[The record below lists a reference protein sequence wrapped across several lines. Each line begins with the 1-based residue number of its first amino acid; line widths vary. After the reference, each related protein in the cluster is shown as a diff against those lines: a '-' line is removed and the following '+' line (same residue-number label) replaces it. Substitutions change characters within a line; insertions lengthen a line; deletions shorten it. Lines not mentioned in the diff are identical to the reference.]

1 MLKAACATAAMVAAA
16 LVPSASSQVNADTA
30 DCFRTAAGVSESR
43 AAPCKWMTGEN
54 GRRCYFCKGKR
65 GGWKRQY
72 CEPKQTKPKLRECDT
87 APDPANPKK
96 VCTICK
102 EDGTVVSRDC
112 KTTP

>member
-1 MLKAACATAAMVAAA
+1 MLKEACATAALVAAT
-16 LVPSASSQVNADTA
+16 LVPSTSQVQAGTA
-30 DCFRTAAGVSESR
+30 DCVRAAAGVAESR
-43 AAPCKWMTGEN
+43 AAPCKWMTSDS
-54 GRRCYFCKGKR
+54 GRKCLYCKGKR

-72 CEPKQTKPKLRECDT
+72 CEKKETKPKLRECDT